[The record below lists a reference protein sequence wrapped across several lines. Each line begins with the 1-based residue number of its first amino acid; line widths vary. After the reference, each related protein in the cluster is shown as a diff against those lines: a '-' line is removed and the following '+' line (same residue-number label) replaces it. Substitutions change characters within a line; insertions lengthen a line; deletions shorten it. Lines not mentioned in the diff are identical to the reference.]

1 MIRLY
6 LSCAL
11 LLFCL
16 NTHAQTRTTKKQ
28 GGYMSLRGG
37 PSFKDGTTK
46 AIASVSVG
54 FSDNNTFGIGG
65 GFGYIN
71 YDRPYIPL
79 TADIS
84 FFGIP
89 GKISP
94 VIIAQAGYGV
104 YNYTTNYTVGRGGFT
119 GSLNAGVG
127 FPLKGKNKIIIT
139 AGYYTYGF
147 TTTTKINNGATQKVA
162 SKDNR
167 LAVTFGFKI

>member
-1 MIRLY
+1 MKN
-6 LSCAL
+6 L
-11 LLFCL
+11 LLPIFVLTASLCS
-16 NTHAQTRTTKKQ
+16 AQSKKQ
-28 GGYMSLRGG
+28 GGYFSLRAG
-37 PSFKDGTTK
+37 PSFNDNTVK

-71 YDRPYIPL
+71 FEKPYIPL
-79 TADIS
+79 TVDIS

-89 GKISP
+89 GKVSP

-104 YNYTTNYTVGRGGFT
+104 YNYATAYTVGRGGFT

-127 FPLKGKNKIIIT
+127 FPVKGKNKIIVT

-147 TTTTKINNGATQKVA
+147 TTTTSVYTGSNQKKT
-162 SKDNR
+162 STRENR
-167 LAVTFGFKI
+167 LAATIGFKI

>member
-1 MIRLY
+1 MKKQI
-6 LSCAL
+6 L
-11 LLFCL
+11 LIAFAHF
-16 NTHAQTRTTKKQ
+16 TIIAFAQSKKQ

-37 PSFKDGTTK
+37 PSFKDGAAK

-54 FSDNNTFGIGG
+54 FSSNNTFGIGG

-71 YDRPYIPL
+71 YERPYIPL
-79 TADIS
+79 TVDIS

-94 VIIAQAGYGV
+94 VIIGQAGYGI
-104 YNYTTNYTVGRGGFT
+104 YNYTIGYTVGRGGFT

-127 FPLKGKNKIIIT
+127 FPLKGKNKIILT

-147 TTTTKINNGATQKVA
+147 ITTTKINNGASQKVT
-162 SKDNR
+162 SKENR

>member
-1 MIRLY
+1 MIKLY

-11 LLFCL
+11 FLFCL

-54 FSDNNTFGIGG
+54 VSNNNIFGIGG
-65 GFGYIN
+65 GIGYI
-71 YDRPYIPL
+71 DFEKPYIPL

-84 FFGIP
+84 FFGKQ
-89 GKISP
+89 GKVSP
-94 VIIAQAGYGV
+94 VIIGQAGYGV
-104 YNYTTNYTVGRGGFT
+104 YNYTTAYTVGRGGFT
-119 GSLNAGVG
+119 GSINAGVG
-127 FPLKGKNKIIIT
+127 FPVKGKNKIIVT

-147 TTTTKINNGATQKVA
+147 ITTTKINNGASQKVA
-162 SKDNR
+162 SKENR